1 MADGEPVTQKQF
13 YEAMKANGDT
23 AETNQKE
30 VITAINEQAIKTAR
44 LEETVVGH
52 YTEFDKR
59 INGNKTAIDKIRD
72 RLWKIAGAGGI
83 SGALAAIVIRGFE
96 LFT

>member
-30 VITAINEQAIKTAR
+30 VITAINKQAVKTAS
-44 LEETVVGH
+44 LEATVVGH

-59 INGNKTAIDKIRD
+59 INGNKKAIDKVRD
-72 RLWKIAGAGGI
+72 RLWVIVGAGGA
-83 SGALAAIVIRGFE
+83 SGALATIGLRVLGS
-96 LFT
+96 